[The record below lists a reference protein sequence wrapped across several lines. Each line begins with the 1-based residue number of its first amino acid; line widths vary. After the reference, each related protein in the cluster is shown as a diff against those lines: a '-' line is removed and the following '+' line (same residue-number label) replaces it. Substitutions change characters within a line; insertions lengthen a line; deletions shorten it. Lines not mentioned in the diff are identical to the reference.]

1 MITLRLVGVHF
12 FSYHGIYPIEKVT
25 GNDFYV
31 NMDVAFDEQGKD
43 ITSIDQTISYEELFH
58 ILKARMDVST
68 PLLETIAIE
77 VGKEIHSK
85 YPTVKSIKIDITKQR
100 PPIEGLQGA
109 VGVSWSKD
117 Y

>member
-1 MITLRLVGVHF
+1 MEVSF
-12 FSYHGIYPIEKVT
+12 NEHGE
-25 GNDFYV
+25 
-31 NMDVAFDEQGKD
+31 D

-58 ILKARMDVST
+58 ILKARMDVPT

-85 YPTVKSIKIDITKQR
+85 YPSVKSIKIDIIKQR
-100 PPIEGLQGA
+100 PPIEGLDGA
-109 VGVSWSKD
+109 VGVSWHKE

>member
-1 MITLRLVGVHF
+1 MVTLRLVAVHF
-12 FSYHGIYPIEKVT
+12 FSYHGIYPIEKTT

-31 NMDVAFDEQGKD
+31 NMEVTFDEQGKD
-43 ITSIDQTISYEELFH
+43 ITSIEQTISYEELFH
-58 ILKARMDVST
+58 ILKAHMDIPT

-85 YPTVKSIKIDITKQR
+85 YPVVKSITIDITKQK
-100 PPIEGLQGA
+100 PPIEGLNGA
-109 VGVSWSKD
+109 VGVSWHKE

>member
-1 MITLRLVGVHF
+1 MVTLRLVGVHF

-31 NMDVAFDEQGKD
+31 NMEVSFNEHGED
-43 ITSIDQTISYEELFH
+43 ITSIDQTISYEHLFH
-58 ILKARMDVST
+58 ILKARMDIPT

-77 VGKEIHSK
+77 VGKEIHEK
-85 YPTVKSIKIDITKQR
+85 YPAVKSIHIDITKQR
-100 PPIEGLQGA
+100 PPIEGLNGA
-109 VGVSWSKD
+109 VGVSWNKE